1 MSYYGYT
8 PEHSRAFTVD
18 SFTGDGN
25 TQTFTLSLPKPLS
38 ERGLLVV
45 VNGVVQKPVF
55 SYTLDTNSNIFFD
68 EAPDLNAI
76 ITVTHLGR
84 PIDLTV
90 PRAGSIQGL
99 HIDGVLYLPDDIY
112 TGQGKD
118 FYLRQDSTNPNTQQ
132 SIIWDRGNGVDVY
145 LTYNP
150 NTNEIESNV
159 NIAGATATVVDGFGQ
174 ISVQGQ
180 STIVSTST
188 PNIEFEAGSNIT
200 ITTDAS
206 TGKLTFNSIGGG
218 SSSQTINV
226 TVGVDTVGGQAT
238 GVFYFNGVEK
248 PNNFEFIRGTQY
260 VFNQSASSNINYNN
274 AEHPLMFSTGPGG
287 DHNGNGHYMMG
298 VTYKLDGVS
307 KTMAQ
312 YVSGFGSATSRTI
325 EWIVP
330 SNAPATLYYW
340 CHYHTGQGNSL
351 TTIDGASVLNDLT
364 DVNISAVQTGE
375 VLKWS
380 GSAWVNATDDTGSG
394 SGVTLQQVKA
404 EALKAS
410 LIFG

>member
-55 SYTLDTNSNIFFD
+55 SYTLDTNSDIFFD

-118 FYLRQDSTNPNTQQ
+118 FYLRQDSTNPNAQQ
-132 SIIWDRGNGVDVY
+132 SIIWDRGNAVDVF

-159 NIAGATATVVDGFGQ
+159 NIAGATSTVVDGFGQ

-180 STIVSTST
+180 TSIVSTST
-188 PNIEFEAGSNIT
+188 PNLEFEAGNNIT

-206 TGKLTFNSIGGG
+206 TGKLTFNATGGG
-218 SSSQTINV
+218 S
-226 TVGVDTVGGQAT
+226 GG
-238 GVFYFNGVEK
+238 
-248 PNNFEFIRGTQY
+248 
-260 VFNQSASSNINYNN
+260 
-274 AEHPLMFSTGPGG
+274 
-287 DHNGNGHYMMG
+287 
-298 VTYKLDGVS
+298 
-307 KTMAQ
+307 
-312 YVSGFGSATSRTI
+312 
-325 EWIVP
+325 
-330 SNAPATLYYW
+330 
-340 CHYHTGQGNSL
+340 
-351 TTIDGASVLNDLT
+351 GASVLNDLT
-364 DVNISAVQTGE
+364 DVNTSAVQTGE

-380 GSAWVNATDDTGSG
+380 GTAWVNATDDTSSG
-394 SGVTLQQVKA
+394 GTVTIQQVKA
-404 EALKAS
+404 EALKAA

>member
-55 SYTLDTNSNIFFD
+55 SYTLDTNSDIFFD

-118 FYLRQDSTNPNTQQ
+118 FYLRQDSTNPNAQQ
-132 SIIWDRGNGVDVY
+132 SIIWDRGNAVDVF

-159 NIAGATATVVDGFGQ
+159 NIAGATSTVVDGFGQ

-180 STIVSTST
+180 TSIISTST
-188 PNIEFEAGSNIT
+188 PNLEFEAGNNIT

-206 TGKLTFNSIGGG
+206 TGKLTFNATGGG
-218 SSSQTINV
+218 S
-226 TVGVDTVGGQAT
+226 GG
-238 GVFYFNGVEK
+238 
-248 PNNFEFIRGTQY
+248 
-260 VFNQSASSNINYNN
+260 
-274 AEHPLMFSTGPGG
+274 
-287 DHNGNGHYMMG
+287 
-298 VTYKLDGVS
+298 
-307 KTMAQ
+307 
-312 YVSGFGSATSRTI
+312 
-325 EWIVP
+325 
-330 SNAPATLYYW
+330 
-340 CHYHTGQGNSL
+340 
-351 TTIDGASVLNDLT
+351 GASVLNDLT
-364 DVNISAVQTGE
+364 DVNTSAVQTGE

-380 GSAWVNATDDTGSG
+380 GTAWVNATDDTSSG
-394 SGVTLQQVKA
+394 GTVTIQQVKA
-404 EALKAS
+404 EALKAA

>member
-55 SYTLDTNSNIFFD
+55 SYTLDTNSDIFFD

-99 HIDGVLYLPDDIY
+99 HIDGVFYLPDDIY

-118 FYLRQDSTNPNTQQ
+118 LYLRQDTTNPNTLQ
-132 SIIWDRGNGVDVY
+132 SIIWDRGNAVDVY

-159 NIAGATATVVDGFGQ
+159 NIAGATSTVVDGFGQ

-180 STIVSTST
+180 NSIVSTST
-188 PNIEFEAGSNIT
+188 PNLEFEAGNNIT
-200 ITTDAS
+200 IITDAS
-206 TGKLTFNSIGGG
+206 TGKLTFNATGGG
-218 SSSQTINV
+218 S
-226 TVGVDTVGGQAT
+226 GG
-238 GVFYFNGVEK
+238 
-248 PNNFEFIRGTQY
+248 
-260 VFNQSASSNINYNN
+260 
-274 AEHPLMFSTGPGG
+274 
-287 DHNGNGHYMMG
+287 
-298 VTYKLDGVS
+298 
-307 KTMAQ
+307 
-312 YVSGFGSATSRTI
+312 
-325 EWIVP
+325 
-330 SNAPATLYYW
+330 
-340 CHYHTGQGNSL
+340 
-351 TTIDGASVLNDLT
+351 GASVLNDLT
-364 DVNISAVQTGE
+364 DVTTSAVQTGE

-380 GSAWVNATDDTGSG
+380 GTAWVNATDDTSSG
-394 SGVTLQQVKA
+394 GGVTIQQVKA
-404 EALKAS
+404 EALKAA

>member
-55 SYTLDTNSNIFFD
+55 SYTLDTNSDIFFD

-112 TGQGKD
+112 TDQGKD
-118 FYLRQDSTNPNTQQ
+118 FYLRQDSTNPNAQQ
-132 SIIWDRGNGVDVY
+132 SIIWDRGNAVDVF

-159 NIAGATATVVDGFGQ
+159 NIAGATSTVVDGFGQ

-180 STIVSTST
+180 TSIVSTST
-188 PNIEFEAGSNIT
+188 PNLEFEAGNNIT

-206 TGKLTFNSIGGG
+206 TGKLTFNATGGG
-218 SSSQTINV
+218 S
-226 TVGVDTVGGQAT
+226 GG
-238 GVFYFNGVEK
+238 
-248 PNNFEFIRGTQY
+248 
-260 VFNQSASSNINYNN
+260 
-274 AEHPLMFSTGPGG
+274 
-287 DHNGNGHYMMG
+287 
-298 VTYKLDGVS
+298 
-307 KTMAQ
+307 
-312 YVSGFGSATSRTI
+312 
-325 EWIVP
+325 
-330 SNAPATLYYW
+330 
-340 CHYHTGQGNSL
+340 
-351 TTIDGASVLNDLT
+351 GASVLNDLT
-364 DVNISAVQTGE
+364 DVNTSAVQTGE

-380 GSAWVNATDDTGSG
+380 GTAWVNATDDTSSG
-394 SGVTLQQVKA
+394 GTVTIQQVKA
-404 EALKAS
+404 EALKAA

>member
-118 FYLRQDSTNPNTQQ
+118 FYLRQDSTNPNAQQ
-132 SIIWDRGNGVDVY
+132 SIIWDRGNAVDVF

-159 NIAGATATVVDGFGQ
+159 NIAGATSTVVDGFGQ

-180 STIVSTST
+180 TSIVSTST
-188 PNIEFEAGSNIT
+188 PNLEFEAGNNIT

-206 TGKLTFNSIGGG
+206 TGKLTFNATGGG
-218 SSSQTINV
+218 S
-226 TVGVDTVGGQAT
+226 GG
-238 GVFYFNGVEK
+238 
-248 PNNFEFIRGTQY
+248 
-260 VFNQSASSNINYNN
+260 
-274 AEHPLMFSTGPGG
+274 
-287 DHNGNGHYMMG
+287 
-298 VTYKLDGVS
+298 
-307 KTMAQ
+307 
-312 YVSGFGSATSRTI
+312 
-325 EWIVP
+325 
-330 SNAPATLYYW
+330 
-340 CHYHTGQGNSL
+340 
-351 TTIDGASVLNDLT
+351 GASVLNDLT
-364 DVNISAVQTGE
+364 DVNTSAVQTGE

-380 GSAWVNATDDTGSG
+380 GTAWVNATDDTSSG
-394 SGVTLQQVKA
+394 GTVTIQQVKA
-404 EALKAS
+404 EALKAA